1 MIAAQADFVPVPKNG
16 CGRSAQVILR
26 RASRHV
32 LVFALTIGFALLVG
46 ACASVPSQ
54 EMSDARRALNA
65 AEQADARR
73 LLPITMGRASANLDS
88 ANSALRAGQYEQA
101 RLLARSARD
110 EAIAARVLATRL
122 VQVREAIARARAEDR
137 AWQDAEQL
145 VQRALAMSRAGDTR
159 GALSSVEQAAML
171 VP

>member
-1 MIAAQADFVPVPKNG
+1 LIAAQADFVPAPKSG
-16 CGRSAQVILR
+16 CGQTGQVNLR
-26 RASRHV
+26 RALRHG
-32 LVFALTIGFALLVG
+32 LVFALAIGLVSILG

-73 LLPITMGRASANLDS
+73 LLPITMGRASASLDS

-145 VQRALAMSRAGDTR
+145 VQRALEMSRAGDTR

>member
-1 MIAAQADFVPVPKNG
+1 
-16 CGRSAQVILR
+16 
-26 RASRHV
+26 
-32 LVFALTIGFALLVG
+32 
-46 ACASVPSQ
+46 
-54 EMSDARRALNA
+54 MSDARRALNA

-73 LLPITMGRASANLDS
+73 LLPITMGRASASLDS

-145 VQRALAMSRAGDTR
+145 VQRALEMSRAGDTR